1 MNLLAIQRRS
11 RDTRPQPPWRGG
23 HPATARKAAHI
34 LLALAAL
41 GACSCTTSPA
51 PAGRSAPVEAPSEP
65 PRTLELADGVRLRML
80 PVPAGTFRMGSPRS
94 ENGRTPVSEDAVTV
108 TLSRPFWLAETEA
121 TQAAWAAIMDGE
133 TVVDL
138 ARKFLREEPRMDGR
152 SIREAFGFPRGIPPA
167 GIAGPRAPDHPVV
180 WVSWTD
186 AAEFCRRVDARE
198 RAAGRVP
205 DGYEYRL
212 PTEAEWEHACR
223 AGEGAA
229 LPNGRSLGFV
239 VRFVQPEL
247 DGIAWY
253 CGNCSTNPLPRGAD
267 PLRRGWGRAVNTRP
281 VGTKAPNA
289 WGLRDMI
296 GNVFEW
302 CADACDTGDYR
313 LPGGTDPVR
322 LAPAG
327 IRANRGGSW
336 AVAPQAFLRSA
347 ARSFCPEDIR
357 SNDLGFRLALAP
369 VLPAAPPAP

>member
-1 MNLLAIQRRS
+1 MNTHLSFPL
-11 RDTRPQPPWRGG
+11 P
-23 HPATARKAAHI
+23 
-34 LLALAAL
+34 LALFAL
-41 GACSCTTSPA
+41 CACSCMTSQTPVEQ
-51 PAGRSAPVEAPSEP
+51 SAPVEVPSEP
-65 PRTLELADGVRLRML
+65 PRTLEVAEGVRMRML

-94 ENGRTPVSEDAVTV
+94 ENGRRQVAEDSVTV
-108 TLSRPFWLAETEA
+108 TLSRPFWLAETET

-138 ARKFLREEPRMDGR
+138 ARKFLREDLRMDGR
-152 SIREAFGFPRGIPPA
+152 SIREAFGLPRDIAPTE
-167 GIAGPRAPDHPVV
+167 IAGPCAPDHPIV

-186 AAEFCRRVDARE
+186 ATEFCRRVDARE

-212 PTEAEWEHACR
+212 PTEAEWERACR

-229 LPNGRSLGFV
+229 LPNGRSLGYIAW
-239 VRFVQPEL
+239 FVQPEL
-247 DGIAWY
+247 DDIAWY
-253 CGNCSTNPLPRGAD
+253 CGNCSTNPLPRGVN
-267 PLRRGWGRAVNTRP
+267 PLRSGWGRAVNTRA

-289 WGLRDMI
+289 WGFRDMI

-302 CADACDTGDYR
+302 CADAFHTGDHR

-336 AVAPQAFLRSA
+336 AVTPQEFLRSA
-347 ARSFCPEDIR
+347 ARSFCPEEMR
-357 SNDLGFRLALAP
+357 CNDLGFRLALAP
-369 VLPAAPPAP
+369 ALPATRAAQ

>member
-1 MNLLAIQRRS
+1 MKRLVLLL
-11 RDTRPQPPWRGG
+11 P
-23 HPATARKAAHI
+23 
-34 LLALAAL
+34 LLSLAAL
-41 GACSCTTSPA
+41 SSGCRTTSRA
-51 PAGRSAPVEAPSEP
+51 PAERAAPVEAPSEP
-65 PRTLELADGVRLRML
+65 PRTLELADGVRMRML

-94 ENGRTPVSEDAVTV
+94 ERGRTPEAEDPVTV
-108 TLSRPFWLAETEA
+108 ALSRPFWLAETET

-138 ARKFLREEPRMDGR
+138 ARKFLREDPLMDGR
-152 SIREAFGFPRGIPPA
+152 PIREAFGFPRGIAPIE
-167 GIAGPRAPDHPVV
+167 IAGPRAPDHPVV

-212 PTEAEWEHACR
+212 PTEAEWERACR
-223 AGEGAA
+223 AGEDAP
-229 LPNGRSLGFV
+229 LPNGRSPGYVARLV
-239 VRFVQPEL
+239 HPEL
-247 DGIAWY
+247 DDIAWY
-253 CGNCSTNPLPRGAD
+253 CGNCSTNPLPRRAN
-267 PLRRGWGRAVNTRP
+267 PLLHGWGRAVNTRP

-289 WGLRDMI
+289 WGFRDMI

-302 CADACDTGDYR
+302 CADACDTRDYR

-336 AVAPQAFLRSA
+336 AVGPRTFLRSA
-347 ARSFCPEDIR
+347 ARSFCPEEIR

-369 VLPAAPPAP
+369 TLPAAEEPHVEAAGPEPHAKPAE